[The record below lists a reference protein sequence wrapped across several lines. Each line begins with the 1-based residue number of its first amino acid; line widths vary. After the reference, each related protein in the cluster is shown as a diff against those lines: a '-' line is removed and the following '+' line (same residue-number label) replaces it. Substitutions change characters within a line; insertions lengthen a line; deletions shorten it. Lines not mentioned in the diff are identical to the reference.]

1 MGKRGI
7 GRAGGNMSPA
17 RSGGKKT
24 RAVRWERRG
33 GYTPCFR
40 NRFLLADL
48 EGRFLAVRTGASG
61 LDRGDDAVVP
71 RCRVGRQGERDRALP
86 GSPLA
91 RDLDRRLSHGTVVQK
106 DLPGLP
112 DEDLR
117 VGGGG
122 EDGVGQVDVHRF
134 PGGEGGRGGPDR
146 FDLELG
152 SPRGGIAI
160 LPAGLRAVLLL
171 LVEVVPGR
179 AAGQPPEETA
189 DQRTPF
195 PPDEPPHAGAPPAPR

>member
-17 RSGGKKT
+17 RSGGKKN
-24 RAVRWERRG
+24 RAVQWECQG

-71 RCRVGRQGERDRALP
+71 RCRVGRQGDRDRALP

-91 RDLDRRLSHGTVVQK
+91 RGLDRRLPHGTAVQEE
-106 DLPGLP
+106 LAGVP

-122 EDGVGQVDVHRF
+122 EDGGGQGDVHRF
-134 PGGEGGRGGPDR
+134 PGGGGGGGGAARGG
-146 FDLELG
+146 G
-152 SPRGGIAI
+152 W
-160 LPAGLRAVLLL
+160 AGV
-171 LVEVVPGR
+171 
-179 AAGQPPEETA
+179 
-189 DQRTPF
+189 
-195 PPDEPPHAGAPPAPR
+195 